1 MRSRSKS
8 RSLSFGLS
16 SLLFSLDCGTERTKI
31 EFPLSKTGN
40 PVWLPPEDHRRDDSV
55 LSLLLLFNEDPLEW
69 ASGLRGPDWDWD
81 WVALAAAPSSRLSL
95 TTTTTNATT
104 MTTRTRSSGHVT
116 RVTVGH
122 SLARCSSHP
131 LFLSLSVSLPRN
143 RNRVRPIEGMRRMSA
158 KSALVP
164 PFRPSF
170 LPSSL
175 FTVVFFFSQ

>member
-81 WVALAAAPSSRLSL
+81 WVALAAAPSCRLSL
-95 TTTTTNATT
+95 SDDDDDDERDYDDDTNEERA
-104 MTTRTRSSGHVT
+104 
-116 RVTVGH
+116 RVT
-122 SLARCSSHP
+122 SL
-131 LFLSLSVSLPRN
+131 
-143 RNRVRPIEGMRRMSA
+143 G
-158 KSALVP
+158 
-164 PFRPSF
+164 
-170 LPSSL
+170 
-175 FTVVFFFSQ
+175 